1 MLEPEPPT
9 AFPGLAGKT
18 RFRTDGFK
26 YCSEVGSAWTM
37 VEWVLLEQA
46 DPNGPVVDHTFL
58 PSPNGVLHPG
68 PQDPNDVNAYVV
80 WAYAL
85 EARVYD
91 ALGIYDPNNPL
102 TTFHSKDICVDSNRT
117 MVDDDY
123 ACPDLDNSQPQPPP
137 PAICCAPP
145 PTYGNTWQDEEMH
158 SRMGVVRLGGG
169 TSADMSLA
177 PLPGQDSGPEAEW
190 QIATTKLPV
199 PQRP

>member
-1 MLEPEPPT
+1 
-9 AFPGLAGKT
+9 
-18 RFRTDGFK
+18 
-26 YCSEVGSAWTM
+26 
-37 VEWVLLEQA
+37 
-46 DPNGPVVDHTFL
+46 
-58 PSPNGVLHPG
+58 
-68 PQDPNDVNAYVV
+68 
-80 WAYAL
+80 
-85 EARVYD
+85 
-91 ALGIYDPNNPL
+91 
-102 TTFHSKDICVDSNRT
+102 